1 MQDANP
7 LNNIIFLKS
16 FLDEFPAM
24 AWISDITSSR
34 VYFNRAW
41 LDFTGRELSA
51 EAGFGWKENLH
62 PGDSNACIAEYVA
75 AFNSRGVFSADYRIM
90 HKSGEYR
97 WARDTGWPFNDGG
110 GNFYGYLGF
119 CQDITDKING
129 VRAACEPLSLTTVP
143 SGGTAAVMIEKCP
156 QGYDVLVAE
165 DNIISYILVEELLKK
180 MGHRPHNAEDGLR
193 AVEMVKAGRYDII
206 FMDIQMPV
214 LDGYEAAR
222 RIRKIDAG
230 IPIIA
235 ITANAIKGDYE
246 KCMEAG
252 MNDYL
257 CKPIDIE
264 KFGDIIKRNVNN
276 GGTKNSAAAEPEP
289 AESPAVFDRQRFVK
303 NTFSN
308 DKLASDIIKVLFEDL
323 EKYLAIIKTASAEKD
338 FLTVYKSAHRLKGSA
353 INVCADKL
361 KAAFADLEKAGRE
374 ERFEAMDAL
383 MAELGNE
390 ISIFRNEIKKY
401 GYPDVD

>member
-1 MQDANP
+1 M
-7 LNNIIFLKS
+7 NNIIFLKS

-41 LDFTGRELSA
+41 LDFTGRGLSA

-62 PGDSNACIAEYVA
+62 PGDSNACVAEYVT

-97 WARDTGWPFNDGG
+97 WIRDTGWPFNDGG

-129 VRAACEPLSLTTVP
+129 VRAACEPLYLTTVP
-143 SGGTAAVMIEKCP
+143 SGGTAAVTIEKSP

-193 AVEMVKAGRYDII
+193 AVEMVKTGRYDII

-222 RIRKIDAG
+222 RIRMIDAD
-230 IPIIA
+230 IPIVA

-264 KFGDIIKRNVNN
+264 KFGDIINRNVKT
-276 GGTKNSAAAEPEP
+276 GGTKNSAAPEPEP

-308 DKLASDIIKVLFEDL
+308 DKLARDIIKVLFEDL

-374 ERFEAMDAL
+374 ERSEAMDSLLAG
-383 MAELGNE
+383 LGTE